1 MTPSSFRTCT
11 VGQITR
17 CGRSEL
23 VDVVVAATLL
33 DLDRG
38 GPESAAVLLPVAANP
53 AGDDALLSLRMRPRQ
68 PQRGVGAAFVHGDT
82 PLRHLKT
89 LTFVEEAVPAFGNQ
103 QKRRRIRISI
113 IIKVDAVKQ
122 KM

>member
-1 MTPSSFRTCT
+1 MTQSSFSTCT
-11 VGQITR
+11 VSQITR

-38 GPESAAVLLPVAANP
+38 GPESAAFLLPVAANP
-53 AGDDALLSLRMRPRQ
+53 AGDDALPSLRMRPCQ
-68 PQRGVGAAFVHGDT
+68 PQRGVGAAFVHRDT

-103 QKRRRIRISI
+103 QKEEES
-113 IIKVDAVKQ
+113 
-122 KM
+122 